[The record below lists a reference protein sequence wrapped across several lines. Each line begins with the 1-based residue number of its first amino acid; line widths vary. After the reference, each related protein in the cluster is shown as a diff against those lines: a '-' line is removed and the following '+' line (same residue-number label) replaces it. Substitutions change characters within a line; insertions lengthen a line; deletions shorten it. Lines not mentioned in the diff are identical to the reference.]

1 MKPTIAYIRE
11 KFDQFNLRY
20 FDGSLPEI
28 PIRLSHARTFL
39 GAVRF
44 MRHRNMWGREV
55 LSDFILVISVH
66 YDLPESEVEDT
77 IIHEMIHYYI
87 YVNGIKDTSA
97 HGRVFKKMMN
107 DINRRDGRHVSVSR
121 RREAETDGSEGTPL
135 ETEDRSPC
143 KYRILMLTELADG
156 QFGITVCARTRV
168 FELIDNIPK
177 YYKVKNIEIYISFNP
192 FFERYP
198 NSIKPRIYRISE
210 AERREYLSEAV
221 RMRIVRD
228 KHGRSLIADHQP
240 PQP

>member
-11 KFDQFNLRY
+11 KFDQFNHRY
-20 FDGSLPEI
+20 FDGRLPEI

-44 MRHRNMWGREV
+44 LRHRNVWGREV
-55 LSDFILVISVH
+55 LSDFVLVISVH

-97 HGRVFKKMMN
+97 HGRVFRKMMN
-107 DINRRDGRHVSVSR
+107 DINRRDGRHLSISH
-121 RREAETDGSEGTPL
+121 RREAAEGDTMATSS
-135 ETEDRSPC
+135 ETEGRSSR

-156 QFGITVCARTRV
+156 QLGITVCARTRV
-168 FELIDNIPK
+168 FELIDNVPI
-177 YYKVKNIEIYISFNP
+177 YYKVKNIEMYLSDDS

-198 NSIKPRIYRISE
+198 NSIKPRIYKISD
-210 AERREYLSEAV
+210 ADRLKHLATAV

-228 KHGRSLIADHQP
+228 KSGRRLIADPQP

>member
-44 MRHRNMWGREV
+44 LRHRNMWGREV

-97 HGRVFKKMMN
+97 HGKEFRKMMD
-107 DINRRDGRHVSVSR
+107 DINRRDGRHISISH
-121 RREAETDGSEGTPL
+121 RREEAEDGYGKTPL
-135 ETEDRSPC
+135 ESEGSSPR

-156 QFGITVCARTRV
+156 QLGITVCARTRI
-168 FELIDNIPK
+168 FELIDNVPI
-177 YYKVKNIEIYISFNP
+177 YYKVKNMEIYVSDNS

-198 NSIKPRIYRISE
+198 NSIKPRIYRISD
-210 AERREYLSEAV
+210 AERRKYLSEAV
-221 RMRIVRD
+221 RMRIVSD
-228 KHGRSLIADHQP
+228 KHGRRLIADRQP